1 MHAFYFIKYV
11 YLTIYQSNQTSQ
23 LALFMHYLFLEKYI
37 ITFLVSSVGFTTLTK
52 HDNTIYRKG
61 NRVPWFHYVVL

>member
-37 ITFLVSSVGFTTLTK
+37 ITIFFVFGG
-52 HDNTIYRKG
+52 IYHSYKA
-61 NRVPWFHYVVL
+61 WQYYI